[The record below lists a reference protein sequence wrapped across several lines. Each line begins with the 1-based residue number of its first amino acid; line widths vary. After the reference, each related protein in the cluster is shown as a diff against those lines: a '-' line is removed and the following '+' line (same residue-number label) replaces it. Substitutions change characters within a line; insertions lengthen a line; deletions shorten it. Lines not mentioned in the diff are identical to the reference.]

1 MATGRDVQDINVKI
15 ATRNAG
21 TDNGNN
27 DTIQMVQMA
36 STVDQMTKCTSSSKI
51 RKKYSNIGY
60 NGFVFATQ
68 QAAI

>member
-51 RKKYSNIGY
+51 RKEYSNIGH